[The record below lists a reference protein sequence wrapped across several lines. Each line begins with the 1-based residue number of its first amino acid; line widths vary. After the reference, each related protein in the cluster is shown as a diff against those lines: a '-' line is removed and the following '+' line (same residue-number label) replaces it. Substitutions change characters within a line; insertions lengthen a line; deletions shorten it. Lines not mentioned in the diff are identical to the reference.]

1 MSIVCR
7 PISSIEVERPVA
19 NRTPTGSL
27 FTFRMIPLISGV
39 LAERGI
45 DASSLLAEV
54 GLPAEALRGEI
65 TAPLAR
71 IQKFVELA
79 AKRLDSPLFGMELA
93 ERVPSGAF
101 GIAEFLVRSAA
112 TLQDGLDVLCE
123 LAPLVNPIGDF
134 RYVATADGGELHY
147 AVLAQRDTLGCHLN
161 EYTVAFI
168 VKQIGI
174 VLGEPT
180 PRLRAWF
187 SHARPQHAE
196 SVAERLDTNV
206 TFQAPDCGF
215 ALARS
220 ILDRKPRT
228 SDAALFGFLLAQ
240 ARTQLT
246 HLGTHDVVSQ
256 VVRVI
261 DMRLPHGDVAA
272 AAIASAMATTIRSL
286 QRHLADA
293 GTSFREV
300 LAHVRNRRRAELA
313 RGGMSETEI
322 AHHLGFADARSMR
335 RSLDDSRPIV

>member
-1 MSIVCR
+1 M
-7 PISSIEVERPVA
+7 A

-39 LAERGI
+39 LAQRGI
-45 DASSLLAEV
+45 DAAPLLAEV
-54 GLPAEALRGEI
+54 GLPAESMRGEI
-65 TAPLAR
+65 TAPLNR

-79 AKRLDSPLFGMELA
+79 AKRLDNPLFGMDLA

-101 GIAEFLVRSAA
+101 GVAEFLVRSA
-112 TLQDGLDVLCE
+112 TTIQDGLEVLCE
-123 LAPLVNPIGDF
+123 FAPLVNPIGDF
-134 RYVATADGGELHY
+134 RYVATPEGGALHY
-147 AVLAQRDTLGCHLN
+147 AVLAQRDTLGCHHN
-161 EYTVAFI
+161 EYTIAFI
-168 VKQIGI
+168 VKQVGL

-180 PRLRAWF
+180 PLVRAWF
-187 SHARPQHAE
+187 SHARPVHAE
-196 SVAERLDTNV
+196 TVAKRLNTDV

-215 ALARS
+215 AMTRAS
-220 ILDRKPRT
+220 LDRTPRT
-228 SDAALFGFLLAQ
+228 SDAALFDFLLAQ

-246 HLGTHDVVSQ
+246 HVGTHDVVSQ

-261 DMRLPHGDVAA
+261 EMRLPHGDVGA
-272 AAIASAMATTIRSL
+272 AAIASAMATTVRSL

-300 LAHVRNRRRAELA
+300 LAHVRNRRRAELQ

-335 RSLDDSRPIV
+335 RSLDDGAEASPA